1 MDVLSRGPER
11 YAQSISAAVRGEV
24 DLAAA
29 DNMLVRLRMPAG
41 AAPGEIAKAMAF
53 LSCDA
58 SSFVHGVELF
68 ADGGL
73 AQV

>member
-1 MDVLSRGPER
+1 MDVFSHGPER
-11 YAQSISAAVRGEV
+11 CAHPISAAVRDEV
-24 DLAAA
+24 DLATAY
-29 DNMLVRLRMPAG
+29 DMLLRLRMPAG
-41 AAPGEIAKAMAF
+41 PAPGEIAKAVAF